1 MRLVRFED
9 ESGGFAVD
17 LHPLITVISGLPAH
31 VRDRLV
37 HGLAALPRG
46 TDPGGRGA
54 IEVHGV
60 YLDLNRDSLE
70 LLELN
75 QDLDVILRASD
86 LPGSEHAPDES
97 LHDDSAADPLGAAAV
112 EDDEIRE
119 ARRLA
124 EDHDEAYESAVRS
137 VEMLRHQ
144 LVEIESEQAVLNR
157 QLGDARVGLDSFA
170 AAGLKVAR
178 EELAELTTLV
188 GASARASA
196 QSNPVRSATA
206 EPKPASSIR
215 DAATLRAERDRIEGR
230 LSVLIEQSDHL
241 RRTIK
246 QWRAIDPTPVREA
259 YTALAG
265 RIAHR
270 GTAEAPGSVD
280 APEHVEAVE
289 PVAPTWEPSPEAEA
303 LADEWEAIDARL
315 ATIDPPRDQGRE
327 RLDALTSHRD
337 ATYDAMKLAERNL
350 RQPELDPA
358 AVDRLESIHDEIFE
372 LSGRTSRFGAG
383 KQRRRLEHLRAEETK
398 LLEELGFDTW
408 SSYIMGITSA
418 GSDPARRR
426 DYENAVRAYE
436 QAEAELEHAAND
448 PITVE
453 VDPEYNDLQRARAD
467 LVHLIEAFLG
477 TEVGADPVPA
487 LRAVQVEVAAVA
499 PPAALP
505 RSQPAAPVAP
515 LGDVDGDAGELGR
528 ALQEA
533 LVGTGANLPDRE
545 LSLIELTSLAA
556 GWLETMEQLPQ
567 RISAATQQRD
577 GIEEEISELAVELD
591 ALPDEATV
599 VDAHQPVEPDPE
611 PELGEPE
618 ETLELIEARARVA
631 EGEARVRAHEE
642 AVARIAE
649 VEAEYERLLQRSREL
664 QKSLA
669 EREPRVASLLEQRVA
684 ARNRLRR
691 AENNRSAVESARW
704 DNRHQTSEE
713 SSRFLGGSAGA
724 EAVEWYV
731 LARLAQQRSVSFVGS
746 VPLVI
751 DDAFANW
758 PVEALGDV
766 FTRLERMGEV
776 IQIVYLTDDPDV
788 GAWARSLGSDRAL
801 VLDMRVAS

>member
-1 MRLVRFED
+1 
-9 ESGGFAVD
+9 
-17 LHPLITVISGLPAH
+17 
-31 VRDRLV
+31 
-37 HGLAALPRG
+37 
-46 TDPGGRGA
+46 
-54 IEVHGV
+54 
-60 YLDLNRDSLE
+60 
-70 LLELN
+70 
-75 QDLDVILRASD
+75 
-86 LPGSEHAPDES
+86 
-97 LHDDSAADPLGAAAV
+97 
-112 EDDEIRE
+112 
-119 ARRLA
+119 
-124 EDHDEAYESAVRS
+124 
-137 VEMLRHQ
+137 
-144 LVEIESEQAVLNR
+144 
-157 QLGDARVGLDSFA
+157 
-170 AAGLKVAR
+170 
-178 EELAELTTLV
+178 
-188 GASARASA
+188 
-196 QSNPVRSATA
+196 
-206 EPKPASSIR
+206 
-215 DAATLRAERDRIEGR
+215 
-230 LSVLIEQSDHL
+230 
-241 RRTIK
+241 
-246 QWRAIDPTPVREA
+246 
-259 YTALAG
+259 
-265 RIAHR
+265 
-270 GTAEAPGSVD
+270 
-280 APEHVEAVE
+280 
-289 PVAPTWEPSPEAEA
+289 
-303 LADEWEAIDARL
+303 
-315 ATIDPPRDQGRE
+315 
-327 RLDALTSHRD
+327 
-337 ATYDAMKLAERNL
+337 
-350 RQPELDPA
+350 ELDPA

-487 LRAVQVEVAAVA
+487 LRAVQVEVAAIA

-505 RSQPAAPVAP
+505 RSQPAVPVAP

-528 ALQEA
+528 ALQDA